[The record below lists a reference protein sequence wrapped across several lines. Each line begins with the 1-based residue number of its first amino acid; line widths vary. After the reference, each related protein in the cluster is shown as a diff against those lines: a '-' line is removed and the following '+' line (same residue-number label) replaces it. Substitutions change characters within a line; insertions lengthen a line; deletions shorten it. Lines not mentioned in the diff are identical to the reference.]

1 MSMEIHVFSDTR
13 LPSIAAWQQA
23 IDAEGFD
30 LRLDPEVELAAAS
43 GFLPA
48 MLRGR
53 QSGFEIFHDDA
64 RELMETYA
72 DVPCIKS
79 FPAWN
84 HVISFRWGSRAHE
97 GVSVFMAATA
107 YAKATGGVVFEPE
120 EGKGLTLDEGRE
132 LVGVFEKLA
141 LAEK

>member
-1 MSMEIHVFSDTR
+1 MSMEVDVFSDKPS
-13 LPSIAAWQQA
+13 PSIVAWQQA

-48 MLRGR
+48 MLRRR
-53 QSGFEIFHDDA
+53 QSGFESYHDDP
-64 RELMETYA
+64 RVLMEGYA
-72 DVPCIKS
+72 DIPYFKS
-79 FPAWN
+79 CPAWK
-84 HVISFRWGSRAHE
+84 HVLSFRWGSRAHE

-107 YAKATGGVVFEPE
+107 YAKATGGVVFDPQESSI
-120 EGKGLTLDEGRE
+120 LTLDEARE
-132 LVGVFEKLA
+132 LVGLFEKLA